1 MILEYD
7 ARAIAPHQFRDGML
21 AHGTMVLRNAVPP
34 EVIEPLGA
42 AVEAMMDHYDAIP
55 ADVIRREME
64 HEGAARRGI
73 WLEILE
79 DGVHYNQDLVVHSQG
94 LHTLFDPLR
103 KSNLIDLVSR
113 AWPEMEVR
121 ENFITN
127 VRRLLPP
134 GKPGYGDTPL
144 ASHIDAQ
151 FHQHELLGINFWTPL
166 TNAGIEEPGLAVIP
180 IGVEDTR
187 RYLEYNPDGY
197 ERRPGDIGHMH
208 QFRTEK
214 LEPTALQQ
222 SGLANSI
229 VRPKLRPGD
238 VLAFTNFT
246 IHATSVEPH
255 MTKQRTSIEVRVLL
269 LDRPKAP
276 SPTSELDSVG
286 ESLTAG

>member
-7 ARAIAPHQFRDGML
+7 AQAITPEQFRDGML
-21 AHGTMVLRNAVPP
+21 ARGTMVLRKAVPL

-42 AVEAMMDHYDAIP
+42 AVQDMMDHYDAIP
-55 ADVIRREME
+55 ADVIHREME
-64 HEGAARRGI
+64 HEHPVRRGI
-73 WLEILE
+73 WQEILE

-94 LHTLFDPLR
+94 RHTLFDPLR
-103 KSNLIDLVSR
+103 KSHLIDLVSK

-127 VRRLLPP
+127 ARRLLPP
-134 GKPGYGDTPL
+134 GKLGYGDTPL
-144 ASHIDAQ
+144 APHVDAQ

-180 IGVEDTR
+180 MSVEDTR
-187 RYLEYNPDGY
+187 RYLEYNPDGH

-214 LEPTALQQ
+214 MELAALEQ
-222 SGLANSI
+222 SGLAKAI
-229 VRPKLRPGD
+229 VRPKLQPGD

-255 MTKQRTSIEVRVLL
+255 MTKERTSVEVRVLL

-276 SPTSELDSVG
+276 APRGWLGSVRQR
-286 ESLTAG
+286 LTTR